1 MTVHAPVEARKAT
14 PKVVI
19 LTGMSG
25 AGRRAS
31 AHIMEDLGWF
41 VVDNL
46 PPSLIPNL
54 IETAALG
61 GIDRLAIGI
70 DVRTRSM
77 FEQLPEVFSRL
88 SGMNI
93 EPEILFL
100 EAADQVIIR
109 RQESAK
115 RPLPMQGNG
124 TLMEALAKERRM
136 ISELRASADVVID
149 TSELTVRQLSSRIGH
164 IYGSE
169 QQTPLAVHV
178 LTFGFKNGVPVDSDV
193 VLDVRFLPNP
203 HWVPELRPKTG
214 LSPEVSGYVL
224 SQPGAKEYLD
234 QVVKMFDTMLPGY
247 LRESKRQVTI
257 AIGCTGGKHR
267 STAMATELA
276 ARLNAKGVQVSVQHR
291 DLGKE

>member
-1 MTVHAPVEARKAT
+1 MTVHAPVDARRTT
-14 PKVVI
+14 PRVVI

-46 PPSLIPNL
+46 PPTLIPNL

-61 GIDRLAIGI
+61 GIDRLAVGI
-70 DVRTRSM
+70 DVRARSM

-88 SGMNI
+88 TRMNI
-93 EPEILFL
+93 DPEILFL
-100 EAADQVIIR
+100 EASDEIIIR
-109 RQESAK
+109 RQESAR
-115 RPLPMQGNG
+115 RPLPMQGTG
-124 TLMEALAKERRM
+124 TLIEALAKERRM

-149 TSELTVRQLSSRIGH
+149 TSDLTVHQLSARIRH
-164 IYGSE
+164 IYGSD
-169 QQTPLAVHV
+169 QQNPLAVHV
-178 LTFGFKNGVPVDSDV
+178 LSFGFKNGVPVDSDV

-224 SQPGAKEYLD
+224 AQPGAKEFLE
-234 QVVKMFDTMLPGY
+234 QAVALFDTMIPGY
-247 LRESKRQVTI
+247 IRETKRQVTI

>member
-1 MTVHAPVEARKAT
+1 MRVHAPVEARKAI